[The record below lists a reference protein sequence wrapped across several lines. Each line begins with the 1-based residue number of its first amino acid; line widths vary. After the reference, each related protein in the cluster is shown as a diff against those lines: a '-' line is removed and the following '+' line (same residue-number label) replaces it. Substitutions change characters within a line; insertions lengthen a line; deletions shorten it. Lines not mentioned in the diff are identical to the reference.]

1 MPARKKK
8 AATRKKPASR
18 KATPAKPSR
27 KATPAKPSRKRL
39 KTQRQENAAR
49 RRAGEPELP
58 MPKRAPI
65 PHRDG
70 EPSAGPQPM
79 DHCPACDEFKLLTEF
94 ALGKD
99 EKMPRTGAF
108 VCRACRN
115 EKRKPA
121 TDALMTV
128 GPRDRQLFRDLIRT
142 QSFAETAR
150 LHGIS
155 AHRVRELTV
164 VKRKDDGV
172 NAIARREAWRQLL
185 IAEGLDAA
193 TLSRLMKLETYAVEP
208 RWNSAKGEFDFF
220 PDHKSR
226 QSAIRWLAKQTGLDA
241 PSAALQE
248 QAPVPSVII
257 VNNLG
262 DKATGGDTGTDR
274 FTIDVTPKVTEPS

>member
-8 AATRKKPASR
+8 ATPRKK
-18 KATPAKPSR
+18 
-27 KATPAKPSRKRL
+27 TPAKPSRKRL

-79 DHCPACDEFKLLTEF
+79 DHCPACDEFKLLPEF
-94 ALGKD
+94 ALLPD
-99 EKMPRTGAF
+99 ETLPRTGAF
-108 VCRACRN
+108 VCRACRSI
-115 EKRKPA
+115 KRKPE

-128 GPRDRQLFRDLIRT
+128 GPRDRQIFRDLIRT
-142 QSFAETAR
+142 QSFTETAK
-150 LHGIS
+150 LHGLS
-155 AHRVRELTV
+155 PARVRELTV
-164 VKRKDDGV
+164 AKKKDDGV
-172 NAIARREAWRQLL
+172 TAIARRDAWRQLL
-185 IAEGLDAA
+185 VAEGLDAA

-226 QSAIRWLAKQTGLDA
+226 QSAIRWIARQTGLDA
-241 PSAALQE
+241 PSAALKE
-248 QAPVPSVII
+248 PTQAPSVII

-262 DKATGGDTGTDR
+262 DKAVSGDTGSDT
-274 FTIDVTPKVTEPS
+274 FTIDVTPQDSEPA